1 MNSNVSLSLSL
12 SFENSRIFSIYSI
25 YRQIVDFF
33 SAGTNGGGKKKKKE
47 KRERGTASIGSQ
59 RDAFNEKKC

>member
-33 SAGTNGGGKKKKKE
+33 SAGTNGGGEKKIE